1 MVDLGAG
8 RTLLWAA
15 ALIYFWAI
23 WSYTL
28 LPLPDST
35 SGFQCAGTNTD
46 PLQFVDTLRDAV
58 RRPGDPLTDPGVL
71 QLALNVLLF
80 IPLGFL
86 VRVLGGRGIPT
97 AVLAG
102 LGTSLLI
109 EFTQLTGVWG
119 IYDCAYRVFDV
130 DDLITNTV
138 GALCG
143 SLLALV
149 VPRRH
154 RGMAPTQDAGEPRP
168 VTRGGR
174 LLAILCDWLGF
185 TLVSVSVSVSVQLIL
200 DVTGQRDAVLEGEI
214 ASLVG
219 PGVALVI
226 WLVAVLTTGATIG
239 DLAVQLRYRGGALP
253 PPLSR
258 PLRYLGGIGGYG
270 LLGLIPGI
278 GWVSWLF
285 AVVCIVL
292 VFVTQQGRDLPGLVS
307 GQELVDARQR

>member
-23 WSYTL
+23 WSCTL

-35 SGFQCAGTNTD
+35 SGLQCAGTNTD
-46 PLQFVDTLRDAV
+46 PLQFVDTLRVAV

-143 SLLALV
+143 SLFALV

-226 WLVAVLTTGATIG
+226 WPVAVLTTGATIG

>member
-1 MVDLGAG
+1 M
-8 RTLLWAA
+8 
-15 ALIYFWAI
+15 
-23 WSYTL
+23 
-28 LPLPDST
+28 
-35 SGFQCAGTNTD
+35 
-46 PLQFVDTLRDAV
+46 DTLRDAV

-154 RGMAPTQDAGEPRP
+154 RGAPTQDAGEPRP
-168 VTRGGR
+168 VTRGRR
-174 LLAILCDWLGF
+174 LLAMLCDWLGF
-185 TLVSVSVSVSVQLIL
+185 TLVSVSVSISVQLIL

-226 WLVAVLTTGATIG
+226 WPVAVLTTGATIG
-239 DLAVQLRYRGGALP
+239 DLAVQLRYRGGVLP

>member
-8 RTLLWAA
+8 RTLLRAA

-28 LPLPDST
+28 LPLPDGT

-46 PLQFVDTLRDAV
+46 PLQSVDTLRVAV

-226 WLVAVLTTGATIG
+226 WPVAVLTTGATIG